1 MAHTT
6 QGIVFFVPNAKKK
19 LFIFAFG
26 HDILI

>member
-6 QGIVFFVPNAKKK
+6 QGIVFVPNAKKK

-26 HDILI
+26 YDILI